1 MLFCCVD
8 RHLGLLVVRSLFVNN
23 KEGGLCF
30 AVIEILCAVWVSV
43 SPLFLSR
50 FQVYRVEERAL
61 YGFFPRRSYVC
72 FR

>member
-30 AVIEILCAVWVSV
+30 AVIKILRTVRVFVYPLFSFSSV
-43 SPLFLSR
+43 SIR
-50 FQVYRVEERAL
+50 ERAP
-61 YGFFPRRSYVC
+61 YGFFSRRSYVG